1 MESSWNRATSQRRK
15 KSGRGS
21 IARSGDVKSDGGLQV
36 TMVSYFLHGC
46 CLDLKFEREQ
56 RSGINKVWK
65 WKGKWCHYI
74 LISNI
79 ELENRREALRT
90 MQRSVAVSGTLPSG
104 KELVE
109 QSSHLRCRCS
119 PCSHFLSL
127 HLILGSNFSLIFE
140 VNLTWSGVVSQL
152 QFLGLSRMQWSIGF
166 WFLMSPVKDCLISRN
181 KNHRNVAEAKR
192 MFFYWVVPHYP
203 RPGKV
208 TNKRISW

>member
-56 RSGINKVWK
+56 RSGINKAWK
-65 WKGKWCHYI
+65 WKEKWCHYI

-90 MQRSVAVSGTLPSG
+90 VQRSVAVSGTLPSG
-104 KELVE
+104 KELAE
-109 QSSHLRCRCS
+109 QSSHLRCRCL

-127 HLILGSNFSLIFE
+127 HLILGF
-140 VNLTWSGVVSQL
+140 
-152 QFLGLSRMQWSIGF
+152 QFLSHLWGQPYLIWCCLSDAIPRTQLHAMIYRVLILDVTCQGLFHFKKQKPSKCSWS
-166 WFLMSPVKDCLISRN
+166 K
-181 KNHRNVAEAKR
+181 KNVLLLSGTSLPKARK
-192 MFFYWVVPHYP
+192 
-203 RPGKV
+203 
-208 TNKRISW
+208 SDQ